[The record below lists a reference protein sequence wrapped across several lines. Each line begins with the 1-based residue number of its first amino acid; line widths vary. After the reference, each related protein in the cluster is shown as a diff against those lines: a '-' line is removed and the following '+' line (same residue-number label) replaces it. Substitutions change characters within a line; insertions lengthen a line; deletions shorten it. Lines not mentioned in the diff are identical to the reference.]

1 MGQCT
6 VYCVPLRGE
15 VIHLQRQGAKY
26 RKETMHGKHKE
37 VSCKICYKTMR
48 SDAVKRHMKV
58 NEKANKQICGEV
70 LDGILDKMFVQEE
83 STTEIKHNVGEH
95 DAANCQPSK
104 KRKFNEIEV
113 STHVSE
119 EMIKRLIKDDEEYK
133 YNVACGK
140 QIYEEVN
147 KYGIK
152 EESLCPEY
160 KELLDVYMK
169 QRNMIDIDNV
179 ILRTW
184 QTSLLEYMVPTNREV
199 LYILDRD
206 FLLLYH

>member
-1 MGQCT
+1 MGQST
-6 VYCVPLRGE
+6 LYCDPLREE
-15 VIHLQRQGAKY
+15 VIHLQIQGAKY
-26 RKETMHGKHKE
+26 RKETMPGKHKE
-37 VSCKICYKTMR
+37 VSFKICYKTMR

-58 NEKANKQICGEV
+58 HEKANKQICGEV
-70 LDGILDKMFVQEE
+70 LDVILDKMFEQEE

-113 STHVSE
+113 CTHVSE

-179 ILRTW
+179 ILINLSISIIFLCFIYISSS
-184 QTSLLEYMVPTNREV
+184 SLYSGQRLSS
-199 LYILDRD
+199 
-206 FLLLYH
+206 F

>member
-1 MGQCT
+1 M
-6 VYCVPLRGE
+6 P
-15 VIHLQRQGAKY
+15 
-26 RKETMHGKHKE
+26 GKHKE

-58 NEKANKQICGEV
+58 HEKANKQICGEV
-70 LDGILDKMFVQEE
+70 LDGILDKMFAQEE

-133 YNVACGK
+133 YNIAYGK
-140 QIYEEVN
+140 YIYEEVN

-152 EESLCPEY
+152 EQSLCPEY
-160 KELLDVYMK
+160 RKLRKLYMK
-169 QRNMIDIDNV
+169 QRKHEDDNK
-179 ILRTW
+179 IKK
-184 QTSLLEYMVPTNREV
+184 SKLEVNDKVGDM
-199 LYILDRD
+199 L
-206 FLLLYH
+206 

>member
-15 VIHLQRQGAKY
+15 GIHLQRQGAKY
-26 RKETMHGKHKE
+26 RKETMPGKHKE

-58 NEKANKQICGEV
+58 HEKANKQICGEV

-83 STTEIKHNVGEH
+83 STTERKLDDGEH

-104 KRKFNEIEV
+104 KRKFNGIEV
-113 STHVSE
+113 STLVSE

-133 YNVACGK
+133 YNIACP
-140 QIYEEVN
+140 
-147 KYGIK
+147 
-152 EESLCPEY
+152 C
-160 KELLDVYMK
+160 
-169 QRNMIDIDNV
+169 
-179 ILRTW
+179 
-184 QTSLLEYMVPTNREV
+184 
-199 LYILDRD
+199 
-206 FLLLYH
+206 

>member
-1 MGQCT
+1 M
-6 VYCVPLRGE
+6 P
-15 VIHLQRQGAKY
+15 
-26 RKETMHGKHKE
+26 GKHKE

-58 NEKANKQICGEV
+58 HEKANKQICGEV

-83 STTEIKHNVGEH
+83 STTERKHDDGEH

-133 YNVACGK
+133 YNIAYGK
-140 QIYEEVN
+140 YIYEEVN

-152 EESLCPEY
+152 EQSLCPEY
-160 KELLDVYMK
+160 RKLRKLYMK
-169 QRNMIDIDNV
+169 QRKHEDDNKIKKSKLEVNDKVGNM
-179 ILRTW
+179 
-184 QTSLLEYMVPTNREV
+184 M
-199 LYILDRD
+199 
-206 FLLLYH
+206 

>member
-1 MGQCT
+1 M
-6 VYCVPLRGE
+6 PE
-15 VIHLQRQGAKY
+15 
-26 RKETMHGKHKE
+26 KHKE

-48 SDAVKRHMKV
+48 SDSVKRHMKV
-58 NEKANKQICGEV
+58 HEKPNKQICGEV
-70 LDGILDKMFVQEE
+70 LDMQEE

-133 YNVACGK
+133 YNIAYGK
-140 QIYEEVN
+140 YIYEEVN

-152 EESLCPEY
+152 EQSLCPEY
-160 KELLDVYMK
+160 RKLRKLYMK
-169 QRNMIDIDNV
+169 QRKHEDDNK
-179 ILRTW
+179 IKK
-184 QTSLLEYMVPTNREV
+184 SKLEVNDKVVDM
-199 LYILDRD
+199 L
-206 FLLLYH
+206 